1 METSNCCDVLL
12 CYICAHILVLLCF
25 SRVFV
30 NGDQAIYVTND
41 TCGKIISFAST
52 DVIHFHYDGS
62 KWYDEGGHHF
72 RRCEIKISNKHKD
85 TELCIASPYSRY
97 TSEWI
102 YKCTARFHFSF
113 RYYVL
118 PCFEYTFKENCE
130 NSEEALAVFFY
141 PVVFKEGDFEI
152 KIYTRYRAPTTT
164 WHYDSGGD
172 SGNNNNYNDDDDDD
186 DGAETSFSSWG
197 VAFAIV
203 AVFVSFCACLCRVS
217 RSRNS
222 SGQNVG
228 TDGLSHEPF
237 QVDMPVIPRSNYPPP
252 SGQNVGTA
260 GLSHEPFQVD
270 MLVIPRSDSPPP
282 YDSLIV
288 NGMDKY
294 GAQRRDPSIPPYLS
308 ATDSNTNHPSAPP
321 LTGEQPQNRAWNCSP
336 QLPSASPHSGEPRQ
350 NGAYNV
356 PHQEPSVS
364 PHCEEPPQNG
374 AYNVQYSVE
383 ESENRHTHRTPGF
396 STSNNNETSQ
406 IPPHAATDFS
416 ELPPPP
422 SYEMVVSADSP
433 YLTSDSNYRTDTS
446 INAAS
451 SH

>member
-12 CYICAHILVLLCF
+12 CYLCAHILLLLCF

-41 TCGKIISFAST
+41 TCGKEISFAST

-97 TSEWI
+97 TMEWVG
-102 YKCTARFHFSF
+102 KCTARFQF
-113 RYYVL
+113 RFYYYAL
-118 PCFEYTFKENCE
+118 PCFGYTNKGNCQ

-152 KIYTRYRAPTTT
+152 KIYTRYR
-164 WHYDSGGD
+164 
-172 SGNNNNYNDDDDDD
+172 
-186 DGAETSFSSWG
+186 
-197 VAFAIV
+197 
-203 AVFVSFCACLCRVS
+203 
-217 RSRNS
+217 
-222 SGQNVG
+222 GQNVG
-228 TDGLSHEPF
+228 TDGLSLEPF
-237 QVDMPVIPRSNYPPP
+237 QVDMPVIPRSN
-252 SGQNVGTA
+252 
-260 GLSHEPFQVD
+260 
-270 MLVIPRSDSPPP
+270 SPPP

-288 NGMDKY
+288 NGMDTY
-294 GAQRRDPSIPPYLS
+294 GAQQRDPSIPPYLS

-321 LTGEQPQNRAWNCSP
+321 LISEQPQIRAWHCSP
-336 QLPSASPHSGEPRQ
+336 QLPTASPHSG
-350 NGAYNV
+350 
-356 PHQEPSVS
+356 
-364 PHCEEPPQNG
+364 EPPQNG

-383 ESENRHTHRTPGF
+383 ESEDRHTHRTPGF

-406 IPPHAATDFS
+406 TPPHAETDLS

-433 YLTSDSNYRTDTS
+433 YLTSDSDYHTDTC
-446 INAAS
+446 INDVS
-451 SH
+451 SHYS